1 MNCRV
6 LHFHF
11 GKEGGAE
18 RFFVNLAT
26 AFERRGVE
34 QKFFIRPNRTW
45 EQEIAKL
52 GQITKSNFRRFS
64 LYSLLVHIQADITVR
79 KWKPDAVMAF
89 RHTLIRLIFGYP

>member
-1 MNCRV
+1 MACRV

-26 AFERRGVE
+26 AFKQRGVE

-45 EQEIAKL
+45 EQDIAKL
-52 GQITKSNFRRFS
+52 GPITKTNFRHLS
-64 LYSLLVHIQADITVR
+64 LYSCL
-79 KWKPDAVMAF
+79 
-89 RHTLIRLIFGYP
+89 